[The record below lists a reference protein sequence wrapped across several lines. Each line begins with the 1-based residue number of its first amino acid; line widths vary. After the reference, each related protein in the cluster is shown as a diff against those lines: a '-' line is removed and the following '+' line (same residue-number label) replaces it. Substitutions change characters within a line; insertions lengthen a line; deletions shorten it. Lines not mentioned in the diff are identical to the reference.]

1 MKKNG
6 FSPFGLP
13 TLISIL
19 TLFLVFSIVSVVIV
33 NVYRT
38 QNSIDRSNQMVSAIY
53 QIEFEADRMLSEINE
68 VLVQKKIDPKA
79 QLEDIIELLTYNEDT
94 QRYVYVIQQNVY
106 EIHVECIKV
115 LEADR
120 VMLKVVKQ
128 SLKILNDQDYTQ
140 SGYPVY
146 GG

>member
-1 MKKNG
+1 MKKIG

-38 QNSIDRSNQMVSAIY
+38 QNSIDRSIQMVSAIY
-53 QIEFEADRMLSEINE
+53 QVEFEADRRLSEINDY
-68 VLVQKKIDPKA
+68 LVQKKIDSKA

-94 QRYVYVIQQNVY
+94 QHYSYVIQQNVY

-115 LEADR
+115 IENDR
-120 VMLKVVKQ
+120 MMLKVVKQ